1 MTQQTHQVSTSMV
14 FTLQEDDVS
23 KNELHETDW
32 ERSLNELRSRSDH
45 NEDILFTENIVIAP
59 RENKRQTTENTQ
71 NPNEANI
78 TTHFGDSEL
87 DAAYREYLRRCEAE
101 HNAQLKNTVQTDVD
115 VLIQE
120 DWLAAQTALQSERN
134 RRHLV
139 EKQTIVL
146 KNNHDA
152 MDEELILTPTEITLP
167 ENTTK
172 LPEFAIHVYEIP
184 NAHTKRKLRVVSE
197 KELMQG
203 IVDKLKPHLSNA
215 VAGMVRQALQ
225 KKLATISYDLQISLN
240 DETPKIVQE
249 VLEHNLDIVFRTV
262 KNSLRD

>member
-87 DAAYREYLRRCEAE
+87 DAAYRE
-101 HNAQLKNTVQTDVD
+101 
-115 VLIQE
+115 
-120 DWLAAQTALQSERN
+120 
-134 RRHLV
+134 
-139 EKQTIVL
+139 L

-152 MDEELILTPTEITLP
+152 MGEELILTPTEITLP

-184 NAHTKRKLRVVSE
+184 NAHTNRKLRVVSE

>member
-71 NPNEANI
+71 NSNEANI

-87 DAAYREYLRRCEAE
+87 DAAYREYLHRCEAE

-120 DWLAAQTALQSERN
+120 DWLAAQNALQSERN

-152 MDEELILTPTEITLP
+152 MGEELILTPTEITLP

-184 NAHTKRKLRVVSE
+184 NAHTNRKLRVVSE

>member
-1 MTQQTHQVSTSMV
+1 M
-14 FTLQEDDVS
+14 
-23 KNELHETDW
+23 
-32 ERSLNELRSRSDH
+32 
-45 NEDILFTENIVIAP
+45 
-59 RENKRQTTENTQ
+59 
-71 NPNEANI
+71 
-78 TTHFGDSEL
+78 
-87 DAAYREYLRRCEAE
+87 
-101 HNAQLKNTVQTDVD
+101 
-115 VLIQE
+115 
-120 DWLAAQTALQSERN
+120 
-134 RRHLV
+134 
-139 EKQTIVL
+139 
-146 KNNHDA
+146 
-152 MDEELILTPTEITLP
+152 P

-184 NAHTKRKLRVVSE
+184 NAHTNRKLRVVSE